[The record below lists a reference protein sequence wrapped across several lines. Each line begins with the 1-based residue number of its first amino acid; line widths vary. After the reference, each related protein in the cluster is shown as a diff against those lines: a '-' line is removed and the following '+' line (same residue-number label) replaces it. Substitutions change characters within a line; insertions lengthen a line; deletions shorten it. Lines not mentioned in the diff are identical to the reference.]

1 MITKRK
7 YFKRISSQK
16 VNSIFGIFLL
26 ILFLSFLGYL
36 IYNNLKIN
44 QKKKVLT
51 VQLEA
56 LKKEIQTLEEKKQKL
71 ESDISKQNK
80 ESFLESQARDRLGL
94 KKPGEEVVM
103 ILPPPEKET
112 TSVSSINSFK
122 KFEEKTSNF
131 FKKIFEKLKF

>member
-112 TSVSSINSFK
+112 TSISSINSFK